1 MVVEDEVIRF
11 LKGDKMSREMENVLR
26 SYLDNQ
32 EEIDYKSFG
41 VSCELPIVARVKEIL
56 NTSYDGI
63 KCIPAKDKN
72 EFPDIT
78 ILIGG
83 KKIALEIKSGCK
95 SKNGI
100 EIRNSNND
108 LGTIRSW
115 SEKLSRFDQ
124 ILYLY
129 VIYSRVKSEGSRI
142 ERVSSIESVIIN
154 EFYKFIGINR
164 AGVLNYRKKDGN
176 LRPANFS
183 EFQNPVI
190 LTLKEFKELL
200 ELTNIYR
207 SFDLVI
213 EHLQISLDGLSKSEI
228 QYSDEEYAYLNNCI
242 KYSRSLKKQVSE
254 SAKKRTTHKCDI
266 SRSIST

>member
-1 MVVEDEVIRF
+1 MGVEEEVIKF
-11 LKGDKMSREMENVLR
+11 LKSDEMSKETEKVLR

-32 EEIDYKSFG
+32 EAINYRLFG
-41 VSCELPIVARVKEIL
+41 VSCETPIVTRVKEIL
-56 NTSYDGI
+56 DTSFCGI
-63 KCIPAKDKN
+63 ECIPAKDKN

-78 ILIGG
+78 IVIGG

-95 SKNGI
+95 SKDGS
-100 EIRNSNND
+100 EIVNSNND

-115 SEKLSRFDQ
+115 SEKLSSFDQ

-129 VIYSRVKSEGSRI
+129 VIYSRKSK
-142 ERVSSIESVIIN
+142 RVSSIESVIIN

-164 AGVLNYRKKDGN
+164 AGVLKYRKKDGN

-190 LTLKEFKELL
+190 CTLKEFEELL

-213 EHLQISLDGLSKSEI
+213 EHLRISLDGLSNSKIE
-228 QYSDEEYAYLNNCI
+228 YSAEEYSCLEKCI
-242 KYSRSLKKQVSE
+242 KYTKSLKKLVSE
-254 SAKKRTTHKCDI
+254 YAKKRTKRI
-266 SRSIST
+266 